1 MRANGIFFP
10 PSNDPAPFR
19 RWNLPACDCRLR
31 ERKATQSYWNSR
43 SGIRGH
49 NDTRLQTKES
59 HPPGGAR
66 HVTRGRF
73 GVDDFLR
80 SGSFLEYVS
89 ATSTGY
95 AGGAGEASKG

>member
-10 PSNDPAPFR
+10 PSNDPTPFR
-19 RWNLPACDCRLR
+19 RWSLPASECQLL

-59 HPPGGAR
+59 HPPRGAR
-66 HVTRGRF
+66 HVARGRYRD
-73 GVDDFLR
+73 DDFLR

-89 ATSTGY
+89 ATPTGY
-95 AGGAGEASKG
+95 AGGARKASKS